1 MLRETKPIK
10 NKNDLM
16 TALRTAQID
25 DLLVIDRVD
34 SSRVAA
40 SQVQKFLNE
49 RTDTTLI
56 LLRTKR

>member
-1 MLRETKPIK
+1 MLREPKPIK
-10 NKNDLM
+10 TKNELM

>member
-1 MLRETKPIK
+1 MLKETKPIK

-25 DLLVIDRVD
+25 DLLVIDRVEN
-34 SSRVAA
+34 SRVAA
-40 SQVQKFLNE
+40 SRCAKFMNE
-49 RTDTTLI
+49 QTDTTLI